1 MIKKI
6 DHIAI
11 AVENMDEEIRK
22 YRDVLGLEFLGT
34 EVVPTQKVKVAF
46 FRVGD
51 VNIELTAPTEE
62 DSPVGKFLAKHGPG
76 IHHLAVEVDNL
87 ATQINDFQAKGI
99 RMIHTEPQPG
109 AHDALIAFAH
119 PKSFS
124 GVLVEL
130 KETCGEK

>member
-11 AVENMDEEIRK
+11 AVENMDEEIQK

-87 ATQINDFQAKGI
+87 ASQINDFQEKGI